1 MDYKKINEDFYSK
14 SYWGIDR
21 SKNKWFSKYVKFKI
35 LKKLIEKVDKG
46 ILYDAGGG
54 VGNYGWFF
62 KKDFKEV
69 IVSDISEIALS
80 KIPEEDIKKLN
91 CSVLDNKLPDN
102 YVDCILLIDVFEH
115 INEKDLPKMIKDL
128 KRILKPNGRILIFT
142 SHFGWGLGAI
152 TQRIFNPKKRLLKK
166 ESKEGHINRLT
177 LKEFKELFKKV
188 NLKIDNYYF
197 YSIFFQQITDGI
209 KDSFSKIVSFLTN
222 KKKRDI
228 EMGRAGQSVKENLRK
243 KETKI
248 IFKIPLFFLSYLSY
262 LDILLFNR
270 WFPGNSIFI
279 SLKK

>member
-1 MDYKKINEDFYSK
+1 
-14 SYWGIDR
+14 
-21 SKNKWFSKYVKFKI
+21 
-35 LKKLIEKVDKG
+35 
-46 ILYDAGGG
+46 
-54 VGNYGWFF
+54 
-62 KKDFKEV
+62 
-69 IVSDISEIALS
+69 
-80 KIPEEDIKKLN
+80 
-91 CSVLDNKLPDN
+91 
-102 YVDCILLIDVFEH
+102 
-115 INEKDLPKMIKDL
+115 KDL